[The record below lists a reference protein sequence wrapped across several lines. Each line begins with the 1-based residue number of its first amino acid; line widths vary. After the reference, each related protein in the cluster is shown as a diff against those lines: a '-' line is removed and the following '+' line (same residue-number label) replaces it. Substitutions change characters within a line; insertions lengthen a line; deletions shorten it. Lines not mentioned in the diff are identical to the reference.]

1 MIADGASAYCCVPTI
16 VWVKDAEQTIL
27 IEEKTKHSWIVSGE
41 NAAIW
46 DWLTLNYPSERI
58 VRLLSVLSGTSTEEA
73 RKALAAI
80 LQEWEKAGI
89 VRVIEGNRRGEPGD
103 QRCLQSGL

>member
-1 MIADGASAYCCVPTI
+1 MITDRASAYRCVSDI

-27 IEEKTKHSWIVSGE
+27 IEKAGKRSWIIRRE
-41 NAAIW
+41 EAAIW
-46 DWLTLNYPSERI
+46 DWLTLNHPSERI
-58 VRLLSVLSGTSTEEA
+58 VRFLSVLSGTSTEEA
-73 RKALAAI
+73 KKALAAI

-89 VRVIEGNRRGEPGD
+89 VQVTEGKRRGY